1 MVLQTLKTTSDLLHK
16 AKNSTLHT
24 AVRPDIVM
32 ERGSGMYVWDT
43 EGKAYIDFVGGW
55 AVNSLGHSPAV
66 IKEAL
71 AYQAAT
77 LVNSSP
83 SFYNKP

>member
-1 MVLQTLKTTSDLLHK
+1 MALQTQITTSDLLHK
-16 AKNSTLHT
+16 AKHSILKT

-71 AYQAAT
+71 QI
-77 LVNSSP
+77 
-83 SFYNKP
+83 KPPHW